1 MRDREKTKDQLVSE
15 LVALRQRVSELEASE
30 TRRRRGEDAPG
41 QDEGWYR
48 RIVDAAYEGVWVID
62 TKGKTE
68 YANQRMAEMLGCTT
82 EEMPGRSALDFVHED
97 GRAES
102 KLKLKRRKQ
111 GIGELSEIRL
121 RRKDGSEL
129 WVLSSTNPIQD
140 ESGATISVLG

>member
-1 MRDREKTKDQLVSE
+1 MKDRDKTKDQLVSE
-15 LVALRQRVSELEASE
+15 LVALRQQVSESEVSE
-30 TRRRRGEDAPG
+30 TRRRRGEDGPR

-62 TKGKTE
+62 TEGKTE
-68 YANQRMAEMLGCTT
+68 YANQRMAEMLGCSI
-82 EEMPGRSALDFVHED
+82 EEMLGRSPLNFVHED

-102 KLKLKRRKQ
+102 KRRLERRKR

-129 WVLSSTNPIQD
+129 GVLSSTNP
-140 ESGATISVLG
+140 